1 MTHFSIHATDI
12 DLATG
17 IAVVTIGQWSAPS
30 ECRSGGQPIN
40 VRRMSYRAPTVS
52 EATYAEV
59 TSIANAHDWTESAGG
74 SLYVASADGVVTPM
88 PDQPSPHHL
97 FDWASLQWLDPR
109 TLQDLKDARW
119 LAIKQLRT
127 AAEFATFTYN
137 AMEFDGD
144 LNGQRRLGAY
154 ISVSKSAL
162 AAGTPFSAEFILAD
176 NALVTLTA
184 QDFVA
189 IEMVKVA
196 AVAEAFAHAAA
207 LRAQIEAAET
217 PEAVAA
223 VGW

>member
-1 MTHFSIHATDI
+1 MIFTRYMDDTGMVTGSGWICGEDASNLKCDGQAVLEGIEYQGGWIDGSVHFS
-12 DLATG
+12 
-17 IAVVTIGQWSAPS
+17 
-30 ECRSGGQPIN
+30 QP
-40 VRRMSYRAPTVS
+40 
-52 EATYAEV
+52 
-59 TSIANAHDWTESAGG
+59 
-74 SLYVASADGVVTPM
+74 
-88 PDQPSPHHL
+88 PSPSRNHI
-97 FDWASLQWLDPR
+97 FNWQTKQWQDPR

-119 LAIKQLRT
+119 QSIKQLRT

-137 AMEFDGD
+137 GMEFDGD
-144 LNGQRRLGAY
+144 LNAQRRLGSY
-154 ISVSKSAL
+154 ISVSKGAL

-217 PEAVAA
+217 PEAVALVA
-223 VGW
+223 W